1 MARKRGGGSLT
12 PTSTA
17 PGWMC
22 TYGDL
27 VTQLLIFFVL
37 LFSFSNVDKGKFN
50 SAMVSLQG
58 SLGILE
64 GQGIGLVGDGGGSLP
79 TPTPSDMSQLQ
90 AAQKLIREELAASG
104 DGGAGGTGTEGIE
117 MVIEERGLVI
127 RMKDSVL
134 FDSGQA
140 ELKPAAR
147 AVLNDVA
154 EALRKLPNHV
164 RIEGHTDNRP
174 IRTSAFPSNWE
185 LSTSRATNVIRYLIE
200 QCGLSA
206 KRLSAAGYGEF
217 RPVADNGTD
226 AGRAKNR
233 RVDLVLLPITV
244 SAGEPK

>member
-64 GQGIGLVGDGGGSLP
+64 GQGIGLVGDGGGSMP

-90 AAQKLIREELAASG
+90 TAQKLIREELAGSG
-104 DGGAGGTGTEGIE
+104 DGATGTEGIE
-117 MVIEERGLVI
+117 MVIEDRGLVI
-127 RMKDSVL
+127 RMKDSIL

-140 ELKPAAR
+140 QLKPAAR
-147 AVLNDVA
+147 TVLNDVA

-174 IRTSAFPSNWE
+174 ISTSAFPSNWE

-200 QCGLSA
+200 QRGLSA

-226 AGRAKNR
+226 AGRGQNR